1 MQIHLPNLRKVK
13 TIPQGNHR
21 KQKKQ
26 KGKSTVYPKNPEER
40 QNSMIQ
46 EHLDRYTYNQQMNVS
61 ILRKQ
66 YGFNRFLFAGITK
79 YISVRSVESYEN
91 KERIPSTASLLTISL
106 SFGVSLDWLYGLSDI
121 QYTRKSVMNAQFEY
135 EQEFGETINLKMNV
149 KYTLESLANIIVIKR
164 AIKVLQDKNNAKM
177 KDEISY
183 LMTLEKRLESVMDT
197 GKPEY
202 IIE

>member
-1 MQIHLPNLRKVK
+1 
-13 TIPQGNHR
+13 
-21 KQKKQ
+21 
-26 KGKSTVYPKNPEER
+26 
-40 QNSMIQ
+40 
-46 EHLDRYTYNQQMNVS
+46 
-61 ILRKQ
+61 
-66 YGFNRFLFAGITK
+66 
-79 YISVRSVESYEN
+79 
-91 KERIPSTASLLTISL
+91 
-106 SFGVSLDWLYGLSDI
+106 
-121 QYTRKSVMNAQFEY
+121 MNAQFEY

-183 LMTLEKRLESVMDT
+183 LMILEKRLESVMDT

>member
-1 MQIHLPNLRKVK
+1 
-13 TIPQGNHR
+13 
-21 KQKKQ
+21 
-26 KGKSTVYPKNPEER
+26 
-40 QNSMIQ
+40 
-46 EHLDRYTYNQQMNVS
+46 
-61 ILRKQ
+61 
-66 YGFNRFLFAGITK
+66 
-79 YISVRSVESYEN
+79 
-91 KERIPSTASLLTISL
+91 
-106 SFGVSLDWLYGLSDI
+106 
-121 QYTRKSVMNAQFEY
+121 MNAQFEY

>member
-1 MQIHLPNLRKVK
+1 
-13 TIPQGNHR
+13 
-21 KQKKQ
+21 
-26 KGKSTVYPKNPEER
+26 
-40 QNSMIQ
+40 MIQ

-164 AIKVLQDKNNAKM
+164 AIKVLQDKNNTKM